1 MYINWKYSLS
11 SLFRLLCNDV
21 LVCADCSILL

>member
-11 SLFRLLCNDV
+11 SLFRLCNDV